1 MEREME
7 REREIEREMER
18 ETEREREREMER
30 EREPELEGE
39 LGGLGEPCLVVGGE
53 GLLFWRMY
61 IGSSRQWTWRDRTHN
76 PLRLP

>member
-1 MEREME
+1 MEREM
-7 REREIEREMER
+7 
-18 ETEREREREMER
+18 EREREREMER

-53 GLLFWRMY
+53 GLRFWRMY

>member
-1 MEREME
+1 
-7 REREIEREMER
+7 MER

-53 GLLFWRMY
+53 GLRFWRMY